1 MTCCDDSFDVKA
13 VARALIG
20 SFKTGAWSC
29 FDEMNR
35 LTETTLSSV
44 SQDLLAIQTAKRA
57 GKSAMISGQE
67 VVVAPSAAAFITLNP
82 GYSGRVVLP
91 ASLVRQFRNIVM
103 SSPGLTQI
111 AEGEPQAAAMLMLC

>member
-1 MTCCDDSFDVKA
+1 M
-13 VARALIG
+13 
-20 SFKTGAWSC
+20 
-29 FDEMNR
+29 
-35 LTETTLSSV
+35 

-111 AEGEPQAAAMLMLC
+111 AEGELHSATMLMHC